1 MNKPTRSSGKLAIL
15 MIVVVVLGVIGFIAY
30 GLLVAW
36 GPRM

>member
-1 MNKPTRSSGKLAIL
+1 MNKQTGGSKLSAL
-15 MIVVVVLGVIGFIAY
+15 MIVIVVVGVVGFIAY

>member
-1 MNKPTRSSGKLAIL
+1 MNKQTGNSKVAIL
-15 MIVVVVLGVIGFIAY
+15 MIVVVVIGVVGFIAY